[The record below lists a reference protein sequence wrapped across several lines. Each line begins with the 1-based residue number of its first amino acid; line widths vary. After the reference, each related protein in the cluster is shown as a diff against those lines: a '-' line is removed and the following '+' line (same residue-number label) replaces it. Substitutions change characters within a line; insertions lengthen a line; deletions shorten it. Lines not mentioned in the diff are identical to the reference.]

1 MGVVQDRQRKSG
13 SVTPARRI
21 ETQKSFHD
29 IPAIVDGP
37 ASIRRLRNVYFFA
50 QTFADVANVE
60 VAGCAIERKTV
71 GVPQAVAPHGEISA
85 CKYIAIIADEVAGI
99 ASQRIEPQHFPQ
111 KYGLGLGIVWGVAA
125 TSAI

>member
-1 MGVVQDRQRKSG
+1 MSVVQDRQRESG
-13 SVTPARRI
+13 SVAPARRI

-29 IPAIVDGP
+29 MPAIVDGP

-71 GVPQAVAPHGEISA
+71 GVPQAVAPHRGIPA
-85 CKYIAIIADEVAGI
+85 WKYKGIIADEGAGI
-99 ASQRIEPQHFPQ
+99 ASQRTEP
-111 KYGLGLGIVWGVAA
+111 
-125 TSAI
+125 